1 MTADL
6 QQSAEIAAS
15 SWPQITG
22 RPELVMQRENIVFRV
37 QTLEGDC
44 ALRLH
49 RPGYRSREQLQSELA
64 WMSML
69 AAAGMD
75 IPAPLPAADASFL
88 VEGDRAASLLKWLP
102 GIPLGRAG
110 QPLDIAG
117 ATRNELFR
125 SIGRT
130 MATVHDLSDLW
141 PLPAGFSR
149 PRWDRDGLVGEKPLW
164 GRFWEADI
172 AAEDRVLFLRVR
184 DHARELLAG
193 MQADIGLIH
202 ADLVREN
209 MLVQGDTVR
218 FIDFDDSGFGYRI
231 FDLATA
237 LLQNINEPDYAEL
250 QAALCEGYAERRSL
264 PDIGLLPLFLVLRA
278 LTYVGWAA
286 DRMSEP
292 AIAGRMPTY
301 LATSRKLIELVLPDL
316 APRGNAATHA
326 RGG

>member
-1 MTADL
+1 MIDIVRRADRCRLIVPLALVLATTSTRAADPPAQTVEATVERCLSLRRSEPQTAIALADGVL
-6 QQSAEIAAS
+6 ADPALAIEPRIKMLTCLGDAARIVGQAARAIDVANEVQALVEAHPELPPAFVLRALSHAGAMLHSAGRTYQAEQLYARVNDIAAS
-15 SWPQITG
+15 QGGNDAIVSQI
-22 RPELVMQRENIVFRV
+22 V
-37 QTLEGDC
+37 TL
-44 ALRLH
+44 
-49 RPGYRSREQLQSELA
+49 
-64 WMSML
+64 
-69 AAAGMD
+69 
-75 IPAPLPAADASFL
+75 I
-88 VEGDRAASLLKWLP
+88 
-102 GIPLGRAG
+102 
-110 QPLDIAG
+110 
-117 ATRNELFR
+117 N
-125 SIGRT
+125 
-130 MATVHDLSDLW
+130 
-141 PLPAGFSR
+141 
-149 PRWDRDGLVGEKPLW
+149 
-164 GRFWEADI
+164 
-172 AAEDRVLFLRVR
+172 
-184 DHARELLAG
+184 
-193 MQADIGLIH
+193 IGLIH